1 MDSTDQACPA
11 TVSEVQTVR
20 LARAEEVKMTQG
32 YWIICRW
39 CNGTGCSNC
48 MEGKT
53 LEYLSRDEA
62 EQRYGIKFVE
72 ETDDKE

>member
-1 MDSTDQACPA
+1 MDFSDKEKAIA
-11 TVSEVQTVR
+11 VSEMQAVR

-32 YWIICRW
+32 YWITCRW
-39 CNGTGCSNC
+39 CNGSGCSNC

-72 ETDDKE
+72 ETEDGV